1 MQLTSTPLTNL
12 LLMLLVLPGQPQIM
26 KGMGRSLDESGT
38 CHCVFYM
45 TRNSNS
51 LQHLEE
57 LMSKYEK
64 ALSRVS
70 EFAQLFEGQDNQ
82 VSKLVYKMQSSAF
95 SSYEAPTFSQL
106 RLELEEA
113 QTLVEELKM
122 KKEMKDSQGLFNQ
135 LQRQVANA
143 SFTLKLLSDSD
154 QRSFMALRQE
164 VDTLEG
170 ELKECEKMR
179 EKEQDSSYSGPPLSP
194 GSCAHR
200 GLYKVSKPHVVK
212 PNWRGVSYKAGAWGR
227 DWDPNANTSLYWVA
241 PLRADLRYFDY
252 YRLYKSYEDLMLS
265 KNYKELYMGYGD
277 GSGNAVYK
285 NFMYFNYYGTNDM
298 VKLDLSSN
306 TVVLQRSLAGA
317 TYKNRFSYAGVS
329 WKDIDFASDE
339 KGLWVLYATEGTK
352 GNLVVSRLNDST
364 LEVEKTWY
372 SGQHKPAMS
381 GAFMACGVLYAL
393 RPSSTRQ
400 EEIFYAFDTNTGQEY
415 YISITLDKMLD
426 TLQGINYSPF
436 DHKLYVFND
445 AYLVTYDLTFLT
457 RKQAKPFG
465 AYALSKPIN

>member
-1 MQLTSTPLTNL
+1 MR
-12 LLMLLVLPGQPQIM
+12 
-26 KGMGRSLDESGT
+26 RSLDENGT
-38 CHCVFYM
+38 CHCVFY
-45 TRNSNS
+45 TTINSTS

-57 LMSKYEK
+57 LMNKYEK
-64 ALSRVS
+64 VLSRVS

-82 VSKLVYKMQSSAF
+82 VSKMVYKMQSSAF
-95 SSYEAPTFSQL
+95 SSYKAPTFSQL

-122 KKEMKDSQGLFNQ
+122 IEEMKDSQGLFNQ
-135 LQRQVANA
+135 LQGQVANA
-143 SFTLKLLSDSD
+143 SFTLRLLSDSD

-170 ELKECEKMR
+170 ELKEC
-179 EKEQDSSYSGPPLSP
+179 
-194 GSCAHR
+194 SCAHR
-200 GLYKVSKPHVVK
+200 GLYKVSMPLVVK
-212 PNWRGVSYKAGAWGR
+212 SNWRGVSYKAGAWGR
-227 DWDPNANTSLYWVA
+227 DWDPNANTTLYWVA

-252 YRLYKSYEDLMLS
+252 YRLYNSYEDLLLS

-298 VKLDLSSN
+298 AKLDLSSN

-317 TYKNRFSYAGVS
+317 TYNNRFSYAGVP

-352 GNLVVSRLNDST
+352 GNLIVSRLNENT

-372 SGQHKPAMS
+372 SSLYKPAMS

-393 RPSSTRQ
+393 RPLSTRQ

-436 DHKLYVFND
+436 DHKLYIFND

-465 AYALSKPIN
+465 VYALSKPIN